1 LDDQVIDASIAI
13 EALVG
18 TDQEI
23 TYRLSNRVSGILAS
37 DDADRIELFKLMKMY
52 YGIRCTLVHGS
63 DLDKKQ
69 AKMTADNEPL
79 KEIIR
84 RLLVAFLR
92 LSVDTSRF
100 SSRRILDEQLD
111 VILLSAV
118 DTNDL
123 RKAMGLYSE
132 VG

>member
-1 LDDQVIDASIAI
+1 M
-13 EALVG
+13 G